1 MKKLVCIILIAFC
14 LCLSG
19 CGKEYKGKAS
29 EAGFIKCPEHN
40 VLYYDPT
47 TKVIYYIF
55 YDSDTNQGFG
65 YMSPYISENGY
76 FCKWDDNKIIEIK

>member
-1 MKKLVCIILIAFC
+1 MKKLVCTIFIAIC

-19 CGKEYKGKAS
+19 CGKSYKGKAS
-29 EAGFIKCPEHN
+29 EAELIKCPEHD

-55 YDSDTNQGFG
+55 YDTDVNQGFG
-65 YMSPYISENGY
+65 YMSPYISTNGH
-76 FCKWDDNKIIEIK
+76 FCKWDDNRIIEIK

>member
-1 MKKLVCIILIAFC
+1 MKKLVCTIFIAFC

-19 CGKEYKGKAS
+19 CGKSYKGKAS
-29 EAGFIKCPEHN
+29 EAELIKCPEHD

-55 YDSDTNQGFG
+55 YDTDVHQGFG
-65 YMSPYISENGY
+65 YMSPYISENGK
-76 FCKWDDNKIIEIK
+76 FCKWDDGKIIEIQ